1 MISNLSNDNFNIEAA
16 RHYRQVVTST
26 EEFES
31 DLKRIKYIKK
41 LITKYKT
48 KGILE
53 ERLILNHLIILCN
66 VFGNQFLCRML
77 FLKMLPEMK
86 YIKPFLLFL
95 NYLPEVV
102 YQIEGYNYHTPSI
115 EPDIFVTSKLRELD
129 QSSKNQ

>member
-1 MISNLSNDNFNIEAA
+1 MITNLSNENFNIEAA
-16 RHYRQVVTST
+16 RHYKQVVTST
-26 EEFES
+26 EEFEA

-41 LITKYKT
+41 LLTKYRT
-48 KGILE
+48 KGVLE
-53 ERLILNHLIILCN
+53 ERLILNHLIILGN

-102 YQIEGYNYHTPSI
+102 YNIEGYNYHTPSI
-115 EPDIFVTSKLRELD
+115 ESDLFITIKLKELITV
-129 QSSKNQ
+129 Q